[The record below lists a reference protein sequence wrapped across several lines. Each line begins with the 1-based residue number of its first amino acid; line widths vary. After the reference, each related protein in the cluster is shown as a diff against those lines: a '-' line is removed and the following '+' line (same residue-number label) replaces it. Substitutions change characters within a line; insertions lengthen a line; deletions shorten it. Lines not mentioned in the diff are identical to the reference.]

1 MSFTTRC
8 PACGT
13 TFRIVPDQLKIS
25 DGWVRCGHCADVF
38 DATLFLEGEAPAMAA
53 PAVTMTAPPSTE
65 PSPVASI
72 VTAKQPLPRPN
83 TPSPQTATPAVTP
96 PASDVAHAPVKP
108 SAPAPSPDP
117 VDEVLMPVALGGDD
131 DDGWLL
137 PPPVVAPTAAVLDEA
152 FVEDLRS
159 FAQSAQPP
167 SPPGSAPP
175 AKLVAPPVVSGS
187 DAAPAA
193 TPNAGATAVASDP
206 LPGSGPAAG
215 SAVSDEV
222 LLPAEPSFVRQAKRR
237 AFWQSRGVRVGLNV
251 AAVVLSVVL
260 LAQVAVHQRDTLAA
274 RHPELIP
281 VLSALCQPMSCEL
294 GPVRK
299 IESVVIDSSTLVR
312 RLGSFYSFDLVLR
325 NSAPIPVAVPA
336 LELSLTDTRDA
347 VIVRRVFLPEEL
359 PGSPQL
365 LPPQGNLSLNLRLSI
380 AEQGTA
386 SMSGYRALVFYP

>member
-38 DATLFLEGEAPAMAA
+38 DATLFLEGEAPAVSTPAAVAPVASPTAPVAAQVAAPGPIRPPVREPVAAPVQAVVATVNAPVAEAA
-53 PAVTMTAPPSTE
+53 PAPVKTPGPE
-65 PSPVASI
+65 PAIDPVAE
-72 VTAKQPLPRPN
+72 A
-83 TPSPQTATPAVTP
+83 
-96 PASDVAHAPVKP
+96 
-108 SAPAPSPDP
+108 
-117 VDEVLMPVALGGDD
+117 LMPAALGGAD

-137 PPPVVAPTAAVLDEA
+137 PPPVAAPSAAVLDES
-152 FVEDLRS
+152 FVEELRS
-159 FAQSAQPP
+159 FAQSVQSSSQGA
-167 SPPGSAPP
+167 A
-175 AKLVAPPVVSGS
+175 
-187 DAAPAA
+187 AAPAQAA
-193 TPNAGATAVASDP
+193 TPEAIARPAGAALEAPEADTGAGTSAAP
-206 LPGSGPAAG
+206 AEPAA
-215 SAVSDEV
+215 SDEV

-251 AAVVLSVVL
+251 AALALALAL
-260 LAQVAVHQRDTLAA
+260 LVQVAVHQRDALAA
-274 RHPELIP
+274 RYPALTP
-281 VLSALCQPMSCEL
+281 VLSGLCQPLSCAL
-294 GPVRK
+294 GPVRR

-325 NSAPIPVAVPA
+325 NSAPISVAVPA

-365 LPPQGNLSLNLRLSI
+365 LPPQGSLSLNLRLSI
-380 AEQGTA
+380 AEQGTS